1 MVRRESSVSQ
11 KPDTIMLR
19 QDIVN
24 GKCGVTPKKSVDELA
39 RGGHCRQV
47 GNGSERKSR
56 LLAEGYD
63 YGAVQKRVNE
73 MLS

>member
-1 MVRRESSVSQ
+1 M
-11 KPDTIMLR
+11 
-19 QDIVN
+19 N

-39 RGGHCRQV
+39 REVIAGRW